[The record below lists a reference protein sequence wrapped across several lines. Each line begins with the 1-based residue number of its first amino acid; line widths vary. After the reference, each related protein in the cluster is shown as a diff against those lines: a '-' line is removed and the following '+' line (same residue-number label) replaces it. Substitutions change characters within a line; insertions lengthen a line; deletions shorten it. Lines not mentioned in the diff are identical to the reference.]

1 MIHPRASIRA
11 SSPGLIVTLLTML
24 IGYNHRWKFCAF
36 CPIWGRRTVLT
47 LRIMQALD
55 GTDTR
60 LLSAMAKDPRGTVV
74 ALAQKL
80 GLSRNTVQARMAL
93 LEKKHAFLSFERRIN
108 PAALGYPLMA
118 FISVHVQQQK
128 LGQLALDLAE
138 IPEILEGY
146 GLTGSADLLLRVV
159 ALDAEDLFRINGK
172 ILACDGVERT
182 DTAMSMG
189 ELIPFRVQPLL
200 NRNPKNALRTG

>member
-1 MIHPRASIRA
+1 
-11 SSPGLIVTLLTML
+11 
-24 IGYNHRWKFCAF
+24 
-36 CPIWGRRTVLT
+36 
-47 LRIMQALD
+47 MQALD

-60 LLSAMAKDPRGTVV
+60 LLSALAQDPRRTVV

-80 GLSRNTVQARMAL
+80 GLSRNTVQARMSQ
-93 LEKKHAFLSFERRIN
+93 LEKKHVFLSFERRIN
-108 PAALGYPLMA
+108 PASLGYPLMA
-118 FISVHVQQQK
+118 FISLHVQQQK
-128 LGQLALDLAE
+128 LTRLATELAD

-172 ILACDGVERT
+172 ILACDGVDRT
-182 DTAMSMG
+182 DTALAMG

-200 NRNPKNALRTG
+200 DRGSERS

>member
-1 MIHPRASIRA
+1 
-11 SSPGLIVTLLTML
+11 V
-24 IGYNHRWKFCAF
+24 
-36 CPIWGRRTVLT
+36 TVLT

-60 LLSAMAKDPRGTVV
+60 LLAALAQDPRRTVV

-80 GLSRNTVQARMAL
+80 GLSRNTVQARMGQ
-93 LEKKHAFLSFERRIN
+93 LEKKHVFLSFERRIN
-108 PAALGYPLMA
+108 PVALGYPLMA

-128 LGQLALDLAE
+128 LAQLATALAE
-138 IPEILEGY
+138 VPEILEGY

-172 ILACDGVERT
+172 ILACDGVDRT
-182 DTAMSMG
+182 DTALAMG

-200 NRNPKNALRTG
+200 ERGPQGG

>member
-1 MIHPRASIRA
+1 
-11 SSPGLIVTLLTML
+11 ML
-24 IGYNHRWKFCAF
+24 A
-36 CPIWGRRTVLT
+36 
-47 LRIMQALD
+47 LRIMRALD

-60 LLSAMAKDPRGTVV
+60 LLSALAQDPRQTVV

-80 GLSRNTVQARMAL
+80 GLSRNTVQARMAQ

-108 PAALGYPLMA
+108 PVSLGYPLMA

-128 LGQLALDLAE
+128 LGSLADDLASV
-138 IPEILEGY
+138 PEILEGY

-182 DTAMSMG
+182 DTALAMG
-189 ELIPFRVQPLL
+189 ELIPFRIRPLL
-200 NRNPKNALRTG
+200 DRGSAAE

>member
-1 MIHPRASIRA
+1 M
-11 SSPGLIVTLLTML
+11 
-24 IGYNHRWKFCAF
+24 
-36 CPIWGRRTVLT
+36 
-47 LRIMQALD
+47 RIMRALD

-60 LLSAMAKDPRGTVV
+60 LLSALTQDPRQTVV

-80 GLSRNTVQARMAL
+80 GLSRNTVQARMAQ

-108 PAALGYPLMA
+108 PVSLGYPLMA

-128 LGQLALDLAE
+128 LGSLADDLASV
-138 IPEILEGY
+138 PEILEGY

-182 DTAMSMG
+182 DTALAMG
-189 ELIPFRVQPLL
+189 ELIPFRIRPLL
-200 NRNPKNALRTG
+200 DRGSAAE

>member
-1 MIHPRASIRA
+1 
-11 SSPGLIVTLLTML
+11 
-24 IGYNHRWKFCAF
+24 
-36 CPIWGRRTVLT
+36 
-47 LRIMQALD
+47 MQALD
-55 GTDTR
+55 ATDTR
-60 LLSAMAKDPRGTVV
+60 LLSALAQDPRRTVV

-80 GLSRNTVQARMAL
+80 GLSRNTVQARMSQ

-108 PAALGYPLMA
+108 PVSLGYPLMA

-128 LGQLALDLAE
+128 LGSLAE
-138 IPEILEGY
+138 ELAAVPEILEGY

-182 DTAMSMG
+182 DTALAMG
-189 ELIPFRVQPLL
+189 ELIPFRIQPLL
-200 NRNPKNALRTG
+200 DRNSGEN

>member
-1 MIHPRASIRA
+1 V
-11 SSPGLIVTLLTML
+11 LI
-24 IGYNHRWKFCAF
+24 
-36 CPIWGRRTVLT
+36 
-47 LRIMQALD
+47 LRIMQPLD

-60 LLSAMAKDPRGTVV
+60 LLSAMAGDPRRTVV

-80 GLSRNTVQARMAL
+80 GLSRNTVQARMAQ
-93 LEKKHAFLSFERRIN
+93 LEKKQVFLSFERRIN
-108 PAALGYPLMA
+108 PASLGYPLMA

-128 LGQLALDLAE
+128 LGQLAVELAD

-172 ILACDGVERT
+172 ILACEGVDRV
-182 DTAMSMG
+182 DTALAMG

-200 NRNPKNALRTG
+200 DRASEG

>member
-1 MIHPRASIRA
+1 
-11 SSPGLIVTLLTML
+11 
-24 IGYNHRWKFCAF
+24 
-36 CPIWGRRTVLT
+36 
-47 LRIMQALD
+47 LRIMRALD

-60 LLSAMAKDPRGTVV
+60 LLSALTQDPRQTVV

-80 GLSRNTVQARMAL
+80 GLSRNTVQARMAQ

-108 PAALGYPLMA
+108 PVSLGYPLMA

-128 LGQLALDLAE
+128 LGSLADDLASV
-138 IPEILEGY
+138 PEILEGY

-182 DTAMSMG
+182 DTALAMG
-189 ELIPFRVQPLL
+189 ELIPFRIRPLL
-200 NRNPKNALRTG
+200 DRGSAAE

>member
-1 MIHPRASIRA
+1 
-11 SSPGLIVTLLTML
+11 
-24 IGYNHRWKFCAF
+24 
-36 CPIWGRRTVLT
+36 VLA
-47 LRIMQALD
+47 LRIMRALD

-60 LLSAMAKDPRGTVV
+60 LLSALAQDPRQTVV

-80 GLSRNTVQARMAL
+80 GLSRNTVQARMVQ

-108 PAALGYPLMA
+108 PVSLGYPLMA

-128 LGQLALDLAE
+128 LGSLADDLAGV
-138 IPEILEGY
+138 PEILEGY

-182 DTAMSMG
+182 DTALAMG
-189 ELIPFRVQPLL
+189 ELIPFRIRPLL
-200 NRNPKNALRTG
+200 DRGSTGE

>member
-1 MIHPRASIRA
+1 
-11 SSPGLIVTLLTML
+11 
-24 IGYNHRWKFCAF
+24 
-36 CPIWGRRTVLT
+36 
-47 LRIMQALD
+47 MQALD

-60 LLSAMAKDPRGTVV
+60 LLSALAQDPRRTVV

-80 GLSRNTVQARMAL
+80 GLSRNTVQARMVQ

-128 LGQLALDLAE
+128 LGSLAEDLAAV
-138 IPEILEGY
+138 PEILEGY

-182 DTAMSMG
+182 DTALAMG
-189 ELIPFRVQPLL
+189 ELIPFRIQPLL
-200 NRNPKNALRTG
+200 DRNSAED

>member
-1 MIHPRASIRA
+1 
-11 SSPGLIVTLLTML
+11 ML
-24 IGYNHRWKFCAF
+24 A
-36 CPIWGRRTVLT
+36 

-60 LLSAMAKDPRGTVV
+60 LLSALAQDPRRTVV

-80 GLSRNTVQARMAL
+80 GLSRNTVQARMSQ

-108 PAALGYPLMA
+108 PVSLGYPLMA

-128 LGQLALDLAE
+128 LGSLADELAAV
-138 IPEILEGY
+138 PEILEGY

-182 DTAMSMG
+182 DTALAMG
-189 ELIPFRVQPLL
+189 ELIPFRIQPLL
-200 NRNPKNALRTG
+200 ERNSADD

>member
-1 MIHPRASIRA
+1 
-11 SSPGLIVTLLTML
+11 
-24 IGYNHRWKFCAF
+24 
-36 CPIWGRRTVLT
+36 
-47 LRIMQALD
+47 MQPLD

-80 GLSRNTVQARMAL
+80 GLSRNTVQARMAQ

-108 PAALGYPLMA
+108 PVALGYPLTA

-128 LGQLALDLAE
+128 LAGLSQELSD
-138 IPEILEGY
+138 IPEILEGF

-159 ALDAEDLFRINGK
+159 ALDAEDLYRINGK

-182 DTAMSMG
+182 DTALAMREM
-189 ELIPFRVQPLL
+189 IPYRVQPLL
-200 NRNPKNALRTG
+200 GRKSEA

>member
-1 MIHPRASIRA
+1 MR
-11 SSPGLIVTLLTML
+11 
-24 IGYNHRWKFCAF
+24 
-36 CPIWGRRTVLT
+36 
-47 LRIMQALD
+47 ALD

-60 LLSAMAKDPRGTVV
+60 LLSALAQDPRQTVV

-80 GLSRNTVQARMAL
+80 GLSRNTVQARMAQ

-108 PAALGYPLMA
+108 PVSLGYPLMA

-128 LGQLALDLAE
+128 LGSLAE
-138 IPEILEGY
+138 ELASVPEILEGY

-182 DTAMSMG
+182 DTALAMG
-189 ELIPFRVQPLL
+189 ELIPFRIRPLL
-200 NRNPKNALRTG
+200 ERSSGAQPAAE

>member
-1 MIHPRASIRA
+1 M
-11 SSPGLIVTLLTML
+11 
-24 IGYNHRWKFCAF
+24 
-36 CPIWGRRTVLT
+36 
-47 LRIMQALD
+47 RIMQALD

-60 LLSAMAKDPRGTVV
+60 LLSALSQDPRKTVV

-80 GLSRNTVQARMAL
+80 GLSRNTVQARMAQ
-93 LEKKHAFLSFERRIN
+93 LEKKHVFLSFERRIN

-128 LGQLALDLAE
+128 LTRLAGELAD

-159 ALDAEDLFRINGK
+159 AQDAEDLFRINGK
-172 ILACDGVERT
+172 ILACGGVERA
-182 DTAMSMG
+182 DTALAMG

-200 NRNPKNALRTG
+200 ERGAQRG

>member
-1 MIHPRASIRA
+1 MR
-11 SSPGLIVTLLTML
+11 
-24 IGYNHRWKFCAF
+24 
-36 CPIWGRRTVLT
+36 
-47 LRIMQALD
+47 ALD

-60 LLSAMAKDPRGTVV
+60 LLSALAQDPRQTVV

-80 GLSRNTVQARMAL
+80 GLSRNTVQARMAQ

-108 PAALGYPLMA
+108 PVSLGYPLMA

-128 LGQLALDLAE
+128 LGSLAE
-138 IPEILEGY
+138 DLSSVPEILEGY

-182 DTAMSMG
+182 DTALAMG
-189 ELIPFRVQPLL
+189 ELIPFRIRPLL
-200 NRNPKNALRTG
+200 DRVSVAE

>member
-1 MIHPRASIRA
+1 
-11 SSPGLIVTLLTML
+11 
-24 IGYNHRWKFCAF
+24 
-36 CPIWGRRTVLT
+36 VLA

-60 LLSAMAKDPRGTVV
+60 LLSALAQDPRRTVV

-80 GLSRNTVQARMAL
+80 GLSRNTVQARMAQ

-108 PAALGYPLMA
+108 PVSLGYPLMA

-128 LGQLALDLAE
+128 LGSLAE
-138 IPEILEGY
+138 ELSAVPEILEGY

-182 DTAMSMG
+182 DTALAMG
-189 ELIPFRVQPLL
+189 ELIPFRIQPLL
-200 NRNPKNALRTG
+200 ERNSAEA

>member
-1 MIHPRASIRA
+1 
-11 SSPGLIVTLLTML
+11 ML
-24 IGYNHRWKFCAF
+24 I
-36 CPIWGRRTVLT
+36 
-47 LRIMQALD
+47 LRIMQPLD

-80 GLSRNTVQARMAL
+80 GLSRNTVQARMAQ

-108 PAALGYPLMA
+108 PVALGYPLTA

-128 LGQLALDLAE
+128 LASLAKELAD
-138 IPEILEGY
+138 IPEILEGF

-159 ALDAEDLFRINGK
+159 ALDAEDLYRINGK
-172 ILACDGVERT
+172 ILACDGVDRT
-182 DTAMSMG
+182 DTALAMREM
-189 ELIPFRVQPLL
+189 IPYRVQPLL
-200 NRNPKNALRTG
+200 GRRSEG

>member
-1 MIHPRASIRA
+1 
-11 SSPGLIVTLLTML
+11 
-24 IGYNHRWKFCAF
+24 
-36 CPIWGRRTVLT
+36 
-47 LRIMQALD
+47 MQALD

-60 LLSAMAKDPRGTVV
+60 LLSALAQDPRRTVV

-80 GLSRNTVQARMAL
+80 GLSRNTVQARMAQ

-108 PAALGYPLMA
+108 PVSLGYPLMA

-128 LGQLALDLAE
+128 LGSLAE
-138 IPEILEGY
+138 ELSAVPEILEGY

-182 DTAMSMG
+182 DTALAMG
-189 ELIPFRVQPLL
+189 ELIPFRIQPLL
-200 NRNPKNALRTG
+200 ERNSAEA

>member
-1 MIHPRASIRA
+1 
-11 SSPGLIVTLLTML
+11 
-24 IGYNHRWKFCAF
+24 
-36 CPIWGRRTVLT
+36 
-47 LRIMQALD
+47 MQTLD

-60 LLSAMAKDPRGTVV
+60 LLSAMARDPRRTVV

-80 GLSRNTVQARMAL
+80 GLSRNTVQARMGQ
-93 LEKKHAFLSFERRIN
+93 LEKKHVFLSFERRIN
-108 PAALGYPLMA
+108 PVSLGYPLMA

-128 LGQLALDLAE
+128 LGPLAVELAG

-172 ILACDGVERT
+172 ILACDGVDRT
-182 DTAMSMG
+182 DTALAMG
-189 ELIPFRVQPLL
+189 ELIPFRIQPLL
-200 NRNPKNALRTG
+200 ERGSADN

>member
-1 MIHPRASIRA
+1 M
-11 SSPGLIVTLLTML
+11 
-24 IGYNHRWKFCAF
+24 
-36 CPIWGRRTVLT
+36 LT
-47 LRIMQALD
+47 LRIMHTLD

-60 LLSAMAKDPRGTVV
+60 LLSALAGDPRRTVV

-80 GLSRNTVQARMAL
+80 GLSRNTVQARL
-93 LEKKHAFLSFERRIN
+93 SQLEKKHVFLSFERRIN
-108 PAALGYPLMA
+108 PASLGYPLMA

-128 LGQLALDLAE
+128 LGQLAHDLAG

-172 ILACDGVERT
+172 ILACDGVDRT
-182 DTAMSMG
+182 DTALAMG
-189 ELIPFRVQPLL
+189 ELIPFRIQPLL
-200 NRNPKNALRTG
+200 DRGSGDGQDS

>member
-1 MIHPRASIRA
+1 
-11 SSPGLIVTLLTML
+11 ML
-24 IGYNHRWKFCAF
+24 I
-36 CPIWGRRTVLT
+36 
-47 LRIMQALD
+47 LRIMQPLD

-60 LLSAMAKDPRGTVV
+60 LLSAMARDPRRTVV

-80 GLSRNTVQARMAL
+80 GLSRNTVQARMAQ
-93 LEKKHAFLSFERRIN
+93 LEKMHVFLTFERRIN
-108 PAALGYPLMA
+108 PVSLGYPLMA

-128 LGQLALDLAE
+128 LGTLAQELAA

-172 ILACDGVERT
+172 ILACDGVDRT
-182 DTAMSMG
+182 DTALAMG
-189 ELIPFRVQPLL
+189 ELIPFRIQPLL
-200 NRNPKNALRTG
+200 ERGSAEG